1 MRIHPAFFAFWA
13 LACAS
18 APTAAPVP
26 ASQAAPAASAA
37 AAAPVPV
44 PPFQPRS
51 FSVKVVGA
59 GRPIVFIP
67 GLACD
72 GSVWDDT
79 VAHLAGK
86 FQAHI
91 VTLSG
96 FAGSAPM
103 DDQPL
108 LPTARTELIEYIQR
122 THLERPILVGHSLG
136 GFLAYWIAETAP
148 ALIGAA
154 IAVDGA
160 PNIGTL
166 LDPTATAEV
175 IRARAEAFAR
185 PMATMPRDE
194 FAPAIQMFLGHTMA
208 SAVDA
213 ARIGA
218 AASKS
223 DPRTVSDAMLFMF
236 ATDLRPDLPKI
247 QAPVL
252 LIAADTNGEVPRGP
266 LEASWRAQV
275 DAIPRHEIVFIEH
288 SKHFVML
295 DQPTAFQQAL
305 DRFLAGEISSQ
316 R

>member
-1 MRIHPAFFAFWA
+1 MRIHPAFSSLWA

-18 APTAAPVP
+18 AP
-26 ASQAAPAASAA
+26 APAPAPMPAT
-37 AAAPVPV
+37 AAAPTPA

-51 FSVKVVGA
+51 FTVKVTGA

-72 GSVWDDT
+72 GSVWDET

-86 FQAHI
+86 FQAHV

-96 FAGSAPM
+96 FAGSPPLA
-103 DDQPL
+103 DQPL
-108 LPTARTELIEYIQR
+108 LPTVRSELIDYVQR
-122 THLERPILVGHSLG
+122 NHLERPILVGHSLG
-136 GFLAYWIAETAP
+136 GFLAYWISETAP
-148 ALIGAA
+148 ALFAAA

-160 PNIGTL
+160 PNLGTL
-166 LDPTATAEV
+166 LDPTATPEV
-175 IRARAEAFAR
+175 TRARAEAFAK
-185 PMATMPRDE
+185 PMATMTAEQFGFSIRR
-194 FAPAIQMFLGHTMA
+194 FLGQSVMS
-208 SAVDA
+208 SADA

-218 AASKS
+218 AASRS
-223 DPRTVSDAMLFMF
+223 DPRTVSNAMLFMF
-236 ATDLRPDLPKI
+236 TTDLRGDLAKI

-266 LEASWRAQV
+266 LEASWHAQV

-295 DQPTAFQQAL
+295 DQPSAFQQAL
-305 DRFLAGEISSQ
+305 DRFLVDK
-316 R
+316 